1 MIKRYKTHIHQVKAN
16 PRDFQEKPRNLSWG
30 LPLVMGMDGKLTTI
44 KNVIGD
50 ANYAAYD
57 AAAANMQQ
65 INAMPGALPKTYLS
79 LVDSGFIGYGAL
91 SLLLSSNG
99 ILHAICDTLSTEML
113 RKWIKFVPVDQD
125 KDVSKRI
132 TELEKEFE
140 RLGVRKSMGRALYQ
154 TFGFGG
160 SYMFPAIGDVD
171 FNNTADVNYLEE
183 LKSELYVDD
192 VKIGKGDLKYLTVI
206 EPIWVVPIAYDT
218 VNPFSEFFYKPEY
231 YSVMGKVTHYSRLL
245 KFIYNE
251 APDIFKPTYLFNGVP
266 LIQYSATYV
275 SDFEAIRRA
284 VTQIVQRYNLNVLKT
299 NMERALSSNDANEI
313 NQLKQRIGI
322 FNAMRTNTG
331 TLAIDKETEEF
342 EQLSMTLT
350 GLRELESQAA
360 EFMCIVPKIPAAKLL
375 GISPQGFNATGEF
388 EQSNFYDLCDALNQ
402 EITAPHLT
410 TIMHMAMLNLWGEID
425 ESIAFEF
432 IPLKQKSDEEKART
446 NLLKSQND
454 EVLQRT
460 GAIDNEDI
468 QNRIRNDNESGYDG
482 LEERERAMINT
493 ISNEFMDVI
502 NEKNNNSTSNKT

>member
-1 MIKRYKTHIHQVKAN
+1 MAKRYKQLGK
-16 PRDFQEKPRNLSWG
+16 RDAVNARNFDEKPRNLSWG
-30 LPLVMGMDGKLTTI
+30 LPLVMGDDGKFTTI
-44 KNVIGD
+44 KNAIGD
-50 ANYAAYD
+50 ENYKAYD
-57 AAAANMQQ
+57 AAASNMQQ
-65 INAMPGALPKTYLS
+65 INALPGMMPKALMS
-79 LVDSGFIGYGAL
+79 LVDTGFIGYGAL

-99 ILHAICDTLSTEML
+99 ILHAICDTLATEML
-113 RKWIKFVPVDQD
+113 RKWIKFVPTDQD

-140 RLGVRKSMGRALYQ
+140 RLGVRQLMGKALYQ

-171 FNNTADVNYLEE
+171 YTGSRDVNYLEE
-183 LKSELYVDD
+183 LKSELYIDD

-231 YSVMGKVTHYSRLL
+231 YSVMGKTTHYTRLL

-266 LIQYSATYV
+266 LIQYSAPYV

-299 NMERALSSNDANEI
+299 NMERILSSNDANEI
-313 NQLKQRIGI
+313 NQLKNRIAI
-322 FNAMRTNTG
+322 FNSMRTNTG
-331 TLAIDKETEEF
+331 TLALDKDTEDF

-360 EFMCIVPKIPAAKLL
+360 EFMCIVPKTPATKLL
-375 GISPQGFNATGEF
+375 GVSPQGFNATGEF
-388 EQSNFYDLCDALNQ
+388 EQASFYDLCDALNQ

-410 TIMHMAMLNLWGEID
+410 TVMHLAMLNIWGEID
-425 ESIAFEF
+425 ESIAYEF
-432 IPLKQKSDEEKART
+432 VPLKQKTDKEKAEI
-446 NLLKSQND
+446 NFIKSQND

-460 GAIDNEDI
+460 GAIDAEDI
-468 QNRIRNDNESGYDG
+468 QNRIRNDDDSGYDG
-482 LEERERAMINT
+482 LEERERELINT
-493 ISNEFMDVI
+493 ISNEFNGLI
-502 NEKNNNSTSNKT
+502 NEKNSSSAAD

>member
-1 MIKRYKTHIHQVKAN
+1 MVKRYKQTYRRESASADN
-16 PRDFQEKPRNLSWG
+16 FQDPPKRLNWK
-30 LPLVMGMDGKLTTI
+30 LPQVMGMDGKLTQI
-44 KNVIGD
+44 KNVISD
-50 ANYAAYD
+50 EHYQAYD
-57 AAAANMQQ
+57 AAIHNMNQ
-65 INAMPGALPKTYLS
+65 INSLPSGLPRAYAS
-79 LVDSGFIGYGAL
+79 LVDTGFIGYGAL

-99 ILHAICDTLSTEML
+99 ILHAICDTLATEML
-113 RKWIKFVPVDQD
+113 RKWIRFIPTDQD

-140 RLGVRKSMGRALYQ
+140 RLEVRKIVGRALYQ

-160 SYMFPAIGDVD
+160 SYIFPAIGDVD
-171 FNNTADVNYLEE
+171 FTNTADVNYLEE

-192 VKIGKGDLKYLTVI
+192 VKIGKGDLKYLTTI

-218 VNPFSEFFYKPEY
+218 VNPFSKFFYKPEY
-231 YSVMGKVTHYSRLL
+231 FSVMGKTTHYTRLL

-266 LIQYSATYV
+266 LIQYSAPYV

-299 NMERALSSNDANEI
+299 NMERILSSNDANEV
-313 NQLKQRIGI
+313 NQLKNRIAI

-331 TLAIDKETEEF
+331 TLALDKDTEDF

-360 EFMCIVPKIPAAKLL
+360 EFMCIVPKTPATKLL

-425 ESIAFEF
+425 ESIQYEF
-432 IPLKQKSDEEKART
+432 IPLKQKTDKEIAEI

-454 EVLQRT
+454 AALQSV
-460 GAIDNEDI
+460 GAIDAEDV
-468 QNRIRNDNESGYDG
+468 QNRIRNDDTSGYDG
-482 LEERERAMINT
+482 LEEREREFINAV
-493 ISNEFMDVI
+493 SNEFQGLI
-502 NEKNNNSTSNKT
+502 NEKSNNSTSD

>member
-1 MIKRYKTHIHQVKAN
+1 MVKRYKQNYK
-16 PRDFQEKPRNLSWG
+16 RDSASADNFQERPKNLSWK
-30 LPLVMGMDGKLTTI
+30 LPLVMGLDGKMTQI
-44 KNVIGD
+44 KNVISD
-50 ANYAAYD
+50 EHYKAYD
-57 AAAANMQQ
+57 VAMSNMQQ
-65 INAMPGALPKTYLS
+65 INTLPTGLPRAYAS

-91 SLLLSSNG
+91 SLLLASNG

-113 RKWIKFVPVDQD
+113 RKWIRFIPTDQD

-140 RLGVRKSMGRALYQ
+140 RLEVRRIVGRALYQ

-160 SYMFPAIGDVD
+160 SYIFPAIGDTD
-171 FNNTADVNYLEE
+171 FNNTKDVNYLDE

-192 VKIGKGDLKYLTVI
+192 VKIGKGDLKYLTTI

-218 VNPFSEFFYKPEY
+218 INPFSQFFYKPEF
-231 YSVMGKVTHYSRLL
+231 YSVMGKTTHYTRLL

-266 LIQYSATYV
+266 LIQYSAPYV
-275 SDFEAIRRA
+275 SDFETIRRA

-299 NMERALSSNDANEI
+299 NMERILSSNDANEV
-313 NQLKQRIGI
+313 NQLKNRIAI

-331 TLAIDKETEEF
+331 TLALDKDTEDF

-360 EFMCIVPKIPAAKLL
+360 EFMCIVPKTPAAKLL

-388 EQSNFYDLCDALNQ
+388 EQANFYDLCDALNQ

-410 TIMHMAMLNLWGEID
+410 TIMQMAMLNLWGEID
-425 ESIAFEF
+425 ESINYEF
-432 IPLKQKSDEEKART
+432 VPLKQKSDKEIAET
-446 NLLKSQND
+446 NILKSQND
-454 EVLQRT
+454 EILQRT
-460 GAIDNEDI
+460 GAIDAEDI
-468 QNRIRNDNESGYDG
+468 QNRIRNDDESGYDG
-482 LEERERAMINT
+482 LEERERELINS
-493 ISNEFMDVI
+493 ISNEFQGLI
-502 NEKNNNSTSNKT
+502 NEKGNNSTTN